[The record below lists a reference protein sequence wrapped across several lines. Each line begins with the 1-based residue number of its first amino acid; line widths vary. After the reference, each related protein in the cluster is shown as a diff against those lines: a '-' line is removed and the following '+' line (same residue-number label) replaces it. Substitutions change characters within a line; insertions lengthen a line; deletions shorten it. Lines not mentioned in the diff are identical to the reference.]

1 MTLPKG
7 TRGGQGLSVYQL
19 PTPGVIYFLRYSLL
33 KKGEKKEKK
42 EKEKKKK
49 EKKEKKT
56 KQNKYNTMPKYASA

>member
-1 MTLPKG
+1 MDLKLPKG

-42 EKEKKKK
+42 EKEK

>member
-1 MTLPKG
+1 M
-7 TRGGQGLSVYQL
+7 YQL

-33 KKGEKKEKK
+33 RKD

-49 EKKEKKT
+49 KEEKKEKET

>member
-1 MTLPKG
+1 MKLPKG

-19 PTPGVIYFLRYSLL
+19 PTSGVIYFLRYA
-33 KKGEKKEKK
+33 GEKQRLKKEKK
-42 EKEKKKK
+42 EKEKEKK

>member
-42 EKEKKKK
+42 EKKEK